1 MFEKLYKKLISDLSE
16 YFDERI
22 KIYYPEIIEEGVVII
37 PYHIQEDPSLRDQ
50 PFASAEPREPE
61 RTLRHIHIDLL
72 IVSYSHDS
80 HVIEKIIRHFGES
93 PQLEIDSSIS
103 VQIVPT
109 PLNIEEISDIYRM
122 SQLRLGQ
129 HIAYKANLSI

>member
-22 KIYYPEIIEEGVVII
+22 KIYYPEITEEGVVII
-37 PYHIQEDPSLRDQ
+37 PYHIQEDPRLRNQ
-50 PFASAEPREPE
+50 SFASTEPQETE
-61 RTLRHIHIDLL
+61 RSLLHIHINLL

-80 HVIEKIIRHFGES
+80 HVIEKIIRHFYES

-103 VQIVPT
+103 VQIIPT
-109 PLNIEEISDIYRM
+109 SLNIEEISDIYRM
-122 SQLRLGQ
+122 SHLRLGQ